1 MWHISLK
8 EKVESETTYT
18 LVLDQLDI
26 VYAILNLYE
35 VTSTKKVVRYF
46 QDIVGFTAKETCIKA
61 I

>member
-46 QDIVGFTAKETCIKA
+46 QDMY
-61 I
+61 